1 MARKKSAKNVLAE
14 SISKKIKEAKDEM
27 DSLEEE
33 NKKQKSNPVDKEE
46 FENKVK
52 KDVKRATGKPQEPKP
67 VEKKESE
74 PVEEKMSKEAVDY
87 MLNNTEFD
95 DDEANWVPQT
105 VDDEEIDSKK
115 YLTPEELARLNY
127 FAERHRVYGKEA
139 EILNLKRQI
148 IIEKQKTI
156 ETKAELE
163 KRNLTI
169 IDFQMREYRML
180 HENFKVENKMFLT
193 ELSEKNE
200 IDEGKKWG
208 YDPDSG
214 EIIIDVE

>member
-14 SISKKIKEAKDEM
+14 SISKKIKEAKDEI

-67 VEKKESE
+67 VEKKEPE
-74 PVEEKMSKEAVDY
+74 PVEEKLSKEAVDY

-127 FAERHRVYGKEA
+127 FAERHRVYGKES

-180 HENFKVENKMFLT
+180 HEKFKVENKMFLT

-200 IDEGKKWG
+200 IGEGKKWG

>member
-1 MARKKSAKNVLAE
+1 MARKKSAKNALAE